1 MALKPLRPCR
11 HPGCAALTREGTVP
25 STSPRKPLA
34 GSRRNITA
42 GTACLSGR
50 TTCAR
55 RSSCGSRSA
64 ASAPRSI
71 RPETPGTAPGQR
83 WWTTS
88 SPTGGAGRCSST
100 RPTTRACAND
110 AMTRKRHG
118 SRQKNDGNETEFEAS
133 VGLEAT
139 SAPGCAGGH
148 RGACAGESLWLSRP
162 TPTPRKFCGWGRKT
176 AGPLVCEKMS
186 PIRDLGGWR

>member
-11 HPGCAALTREGTVP
+11 HPGCAALTREGYCP
-25 STSPRKPLA
+25 KHKPQK
-34 GSRRNITA
+34 
-42 GTACLSGR
+42 
-50 TTCAR
+50 
-55 RSSCGSRSA
+55 
-64 ASAPRSI
+64 APRRVSAEYHSWYSLPI
-71 RPETPGTAPGQR
+71 WTDDLRPAQLLREPFCRECAAQYPPGDPRHRTRA
-83 WWTTS
+83 TVVDHIN
-88 SPTGGAGRCSST
+88 PTGGAGRCSST

-148 RGACAGESLWLSRP
+148 RGSCAGESLWLSRP